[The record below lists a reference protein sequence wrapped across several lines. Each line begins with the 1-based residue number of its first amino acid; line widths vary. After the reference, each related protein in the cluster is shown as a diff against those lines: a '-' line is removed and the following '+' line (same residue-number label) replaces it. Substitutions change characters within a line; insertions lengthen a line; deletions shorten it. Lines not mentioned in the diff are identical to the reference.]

1 MKAKERELVFKR
13 EEAIVVK
20 WVIDEISEN
29 VVCRNM
35 PVKWV
40 LWYPW
45 DYSMSKPIKNGWTSL
60 KWGNK
65 KGDGN

>member
-20 WVIDEISEN
+20 RVIDEIFEN

-35 PVKWV
+35 PVK
-40 LWYPW
+40 
-45 DYSMSKPIKNGWTSL
+45 
-60 KWGNK
+60 
-65 KGDGN
+65 